1 MKITKIN
8 RINPVAREMLQQR
21 KSPQIV
27 ESKKIYDRNKK
38 ELKKIVQQKLGKC
51 LNNATLHKTFEKSYW
66 RIKKSFKNSCKT
78 S

>member
-38 ELKKIVQQKLGKC
+38 THKLDSASKIR
-51 LNNATLHKTFEKSYW
+51 AMFE
-66 RIKKSFKNSCKT
+66 
-78 S
+78 